1 MPVVDVPRNEWPEFL
16 DTFSRQHRAWLT
28 TVDQVAGEINPATD
42 AEPRPLGAVTSERD
56 GHRVS
61 AIEIAFAG
69 DSHGAVVRVENPI
82 SVRLRTTDEGAD
94 RGLEIVDDEG
104 VCTRV
109 RFRAAAVPEMLDG
122 IAPGEQ

>member
-1 MPVVDVPRNEWPEFL
+1 MPIVDVPPNEWPEFL

-28 TVDQVAGEINPATD
+28 TVEQQAGEINVSS
-42 AEPRPLGAVTSERD
+42 AEPRPLAALKSERD
-56 GHRVS
+56 GRRIS

-69 DSHGAVVRVENPI
+69 DSHAGVVRVENPTA
-82 SVRLRTTDEGAD
+82 VRLRKTDEGAD

-109 RFRAAAVPEMLDG
+109 RFRAAAIPEMLDG
-122 IAPGEQ
+122 VAPGEL